1 MFHKKTST
9 ATAVLAIGLMA
20 AAVGCSTKASDS
32 GGGGSA
38 GAGGVKVGTGVTAD
52 TITVGQ
58 LTDLTG
64 VFASLGK
71 SITQAEQLYFDQ
83 LSGAG
88 GVCGRKI
95 NVITKDHGYNVQNGV
110 TLYNQMK
117 DQVLGFPQVLGS
129 PISAAL
135 LDQYTSDKVIAVP
148 SAWASTLLSNKQ
160 IQIVGSTYDYEMING
175 IDFALEKGL
184 IKKGD
189 TVGHIYFEGEYGAD
203 ALLGSKYAAG
213 KNGLNLV
220 EKKIKS
226 TDTDLTAQVTDLKNQ
241 GVKAIL
247 LTASPKSTASAVGVD
262 ASIGLNV
269 PVIGSN
275 PDFDPGLLKTPAGP
289 ALEKLLYG
297 VASWQQPNGT
307 DPGLQKFITD
317 YKAKYPDSQLDG
329 GLTWGFGA
337 AKAFTAV
344 LKKACDSKDLTRDGM
359 NTAFRSLTNVDTGVV
374 VPLDY
379 SKPGAAPSQKVYV
392 FRPDSSQPGGLKQV
406 TDGVYEGPTA
416 PGYVPPAL
424 K

>member
-1 MFHKKTST
+1 MFKKRTS
-9 ATAVLAIGLMA
+9 AAIAVLAIGLVA
-20 AAVGCSTKASDS
+20 AGCSTKASDS
-32 GGGGSA
+32 GGGAST

-95 NVITKDHGYNVQNGV
+95 SVVTKDHGYNVQNAV
-110 TLYNQMK
+110 TLYSQMK

-160 IQIVGSTYDYEMING
+160 IMIVGSTYDYEMING
-175 IDFALEKGL
+175 IDVALEKGL

-203 ALLGSKYAAG
+203 ALLGSKYAAE

-226 TDTDLTAQVTDLKNQ
+226 TDADLTAQVTDLKNQ

-247 LTASPKSTASAVGVD
+247 LTASPKPTASAVGVD
-262 ASIGLNV
+262 ASVGLNV

-289 ALEKLLYG
+289 ALEKLFYG

-307 DPGLQKFITD
+307 DKGLQKFITD
-317 YKAKYPDSQLDG
+317 YQAKYPGSQLDG

-337 AKAFTAV
+337 AQAFTDV
-344 LKKACDSKDLTRDGM
+344 LKKACDNKDLTRDGM

-392 FRPDSSQPGGLKQV
+392 FRPDSAQPGGLKQV
-406 TDGVYEGPTA
+406 TGGVYEGPTA

>member
-1 MFHKKTST
+1 MFKKRTS
-9 ATAVLAIGLMA
+9 AAIAVLAIGLVA
-20 AAVGCSTKASDS
+20 AGCSTKASDS
-32 GGGGSA
+32 GGGAST

-95 NVITKDHGYNVQNGV
+95 SVVTKDHGYNVQNAV
-110 TLYNQMK
+110 TLYSQMK

-160 IQIVGSTYDYEMING
+160 IMIVGSTYDYEMING

-203 ALLGSKYAAG
+203 ALLGSKYAAE

-226 TDTDLTAQVTDLKNQ
+226 TDADLTAQVTDLKNQ

-247 LTASPKSTASAVGVD
+247 LTASPKPTASAVGVD
-262 ASIGLNV
+262 ASVGLNV

-289 ALEKLLYG
+289 ALEKLFYG

-307 DPGLQKFITD
+307 DKGLQKFITD
-317 YKAKYPDSQLDG
+317 YQAKYPGSQLDG

-337 AKAFTAV
+337 AQAFTDV
-344 LKKACDSKDLTRDGM
+344 LKKACDNKDLTRDGM

-392 FRPDSSQPGGLKQV
+392 FRPDSAQPGGLKQV
-406 TDGVYEGPTA
+406 TGGVYEGPTA

>member
-1 MFHKKTST
+1 MFKKRTS
-9 ATAVLAIGLMA
+9 AAIAVLAIGLVA
-20 AAVGCSTKASDS
+20 AGCSTKASDS
-32 GGGGSA
+32 GGGTST

-52 TITVGQ
+52 TITLGQ

-64 VFASLGK
+64 VFASSGK
-71 SITQAEQLYFDQ
+71 SYTQAEQLYFDQ
-83 LSGAG
+83 LNGAG

-95 NVITKDHGYNVQNGV
+95 NVITKDHGYNVQNAV
-110 TLYNQMK
+110 ALYSQMK
-117 DQVLGFPQVLGS
+117 DQVLGFDQVLGS
-129 PISAAL
+129 PINAAL

-160 IQIVGSTYDYEMING
+160 IMIVGSTYDYEMING

-203 ALLGSKYAAG
+203 ALLGSKYAAE

-247 LTASPKSTASAVGVD
+247 LTASPKSAASAVGVD
-262 ASIGLNV
+262 ASVGLNV
-269 PVIGSN
+269 PVIGNN
-275 PDFDPGLLKTPAGP
+275 PNFDPGLLKTPAGP
-289 ALEKLLYG
+289 ALEKLFYG

-307 DPGLQKFITD
+307 DKPMQKFITA

-329 GLTWGFGA
+329 SVTWGFGSA
-337 AKAFTAV
+337 QVFTEV
-344 LKKACDSKDLTRDGM
+344 LKKACTNKDLTRDGM
-359 NTAFRSLTNVDTGVV
+359 NNAFRSLTNVDTGVV

-392 FRPDSSQPGGLKQV
+392 FRPDSTVPGGLKQV

>member
-1 MFHKKTST
+1 MFKKRTS
-9 ATAVLAIGLMA
+9 AAIAVLAIGLVA
-20 AAVGCSTKASDS
+20 AGCSTKASDS
-32 GGGGSA
+32 GGGTST

-52 TITVGQ
+52 TITLGQ

-64 VFASLGK
+64 VFASSGK
-71 SITQAEQLYFDQ
+71 SYTQAEQLYFDQ
-83 LSGAG
+83 LNGAG

-95 NVITKDHGYNVQNGV
+95 NVITKDHGYNVQNAV
-110 TLYNQMK
+110 TLYSQMK
-117 DQVLGFPQVLGS
+117 DQVLGFDQVLGS
-129 PISAAL
+129 PINAAL

-160 IQIVGSTYDYEMING
+160 IMIVGSTYDYEMING

-203 ALLGSKYAAG
+203 ALLGSKYAAE

-247 LTASPKSTASAVGVD
+247 LTASPKSAASAVGVD
-262 ASIGLNV
+262 ASVGLNV
-269 PVIGSN
+269 PVIGNN
-275 PDFDPGLLKTPAGP
+275 PNFDPGLLKTPAGP
-289 ALEKLLYG
+289 ALEKLFYG

-307 DPGLQKFITD
+307 DKPMQKFITA

-329 GLTWGFGA
+329 SVTWGFGSA
-337 AKAFTAV
+337 QVFTEV
-344 LKKACDSKDLTRDGM
+344 LKKACTNKDLTRDGM
-359 NTAFRSLTNVDTGVV
+359 NNAFRSLTNVDTGVV

-392 FRPDSSQPGGLKQV
+392 FRPDSTVPGGLKQV

>member
-1 MFHKKTST
+1 MLKKRTS
-9 ATAVLAIGLMA
+9 AAIAVLAIGLVA
-20 AAVGCSTKASDS
+20 AGCSTKASDS
-32 GGGGSA
+32 GGTST
-38 GAGGVKVGTGVTAD
+38 GAGGVKIGQGVTAD

-71 SITQAEQLYFDQ
+71 SITQAEDLYFEQ
-83 LSGAG
+83 LSSAG

-95 NVITKDHGYNVQNGV
+95 DVVTKDHGYNVQQGV

-135 LDQYTSDKVIAVP
+135 LDQYTADKVIAVP

-160 IQIVGSTYDYEMING
+160 IMIVGSTYDYEMING
-175 IDFALEKGL
+175 IDYAMEKGL

-203 ALLGSKYAAG
+203 ALLGSKYATE
-213 KNGLNLV
+213 KNGINLV

-275 PDFDPGLLKTPAGP
+275 PDFDPGLLKTPVGP

-307 DPGLQKFITD
+307 AAGLQKFITD
-317 YKAKYPDSQLDG
+317 YQAKYPGSQLDG

-337 AKAFTAV
+337 AQAFTEV
-344 LKKACDSKDLTRDGM
+344 LKKACDNKDITRDGM
-359 NTAFRSLTNVDTGVV
+359 NKAFRSLTNVDTGVV

-379 SKPGAAPSQKVYV
+379 SKPGAAPSSKVLI
-392 FRPDSSQPGGLKQV
+392 FRPDSSQPGGLKQL
-406 TDGVYEGPTA
+406 TDTPYEGPTA
-416 PGYVPPAL
+416 PSYVPPAL

>member
-1 MFHKKTST
+1 MLMKRGR
-9 ATAVLAIGLMA
+9 AVAAVLAIGLMA
-20 AAVGCSTKASDS
+20 TACSTKAADSSS

-38 GAGGVKVGTGVTAD
+38 SGGVKTGTGVTAD

-58 LTDLTG
+58 LTDLSG
-64 VFASLGK
+64 VFAALGK

-83 LSGAG
+83 LSAAG

-95 NVITKDHGYNVQNGV
+95 SVVSKDHGYNVQNGV
-110 TLYNQMK
+110 TLYQQMK

-135 LDQYTSDKVIAVP
+135 LDQYTSDKVIAIP

-160 IQIVGSTYDYEMING
+160 IMIVGTTYDYEMINV
-175 IDFALEKGL
+175 IDYALENKL

-189 TVGHIYFEGEYGAD
+189 KIGHIYFEGEYGANG
-203 ALLGSKYAAG
+203 LLGSKYAAD
-213 KNGLNLV
+213 KNGLTVV
-220 EKKIKS
+220 EKKIKP

-241 GVKAIL
+241 GVTAIA
-247 LTASPKSTASAVGVD
+247 LTASPTSTASVAAVD
-262 ASIGLNV
+262 AGIGLNV
-269 PVIGSN
+269 PILGNN
-275 PDFDPGLLKTPAGP
+275 PDFAPGLLKTAAGP

-307 DPGLQKFITD
+307 DAGTQKFVAD

-329 GLTWGFGA
+329 GLTWGYGA
-337 AKAFTAV
+337 AKAFTEV
-344 LKKACDSKDLTRDGM
+344 LKKACDNKDLTRDGM

-374 VPLDY
+374 APLDY
-379 SKPGAAPSQKVYV
+379 SKPGASPSQKIYV
-392 FRPDSSQPGGLKQV
+392 FRPDSTQAGGLKEV
-406 TDGVYEGPTA
+406 TKGLYAGPTA
-416 PGYVPPAL
+416 AGYTPPGLV

>member
-83 LSGAG
+83 LSGSG

-95 NVITKDHGYNVQNGV
+95 SVVTKDHGYNVQNAV

-160 IQIVGSTYDYEMING
+160 IMIVGSTYDYEMING
-175 IDFALEKGL
+175 IDYAMEKGL

-203 ALLGSKYAAG
+203 ALLGSKYAAE

-247 LTASPKSTASAVGVD
+247 LTASPKPTASAVGVD

-337 AKAFTAV
+337 AQAFTAV

-359 NTAFRSLTNVDTGVV
+359 NTAFRSLTNVNTGVV

>member
-1 MFHKKTST
+1 MFTKRGRT
-9 ATAVLAIGLMA
+9 AAAVLAIGLIA
-20 AAVGCSTKASDS
+20 TACSTKASDS
-32 GGGGSA
+32 GGGSS
-38 GAGGVKVGTGVTAD
+38 GAGGVKTGTGVTAD

-58 LTDLTG
+58 LTDVSG
-64 VFASLGK
+64 VFAALGK

-83 LSGAG
+83 LSAAG

-95 NVITKDHGYNVQNGV
+95 NVVTKDHGYNVQNAV
-110 TLYNQMK
+110 TLYQQMK

-148 SAWASTLLSNKQ
+148 SAWASTLLTNKQ
-160 IQIVGSTYDYEMING
+160 IMIVGTTYDYEMINAV
-175 IDFALEKGL
+175 DFALEKKL
-184 IKKGD
+184 INKGD
-189 TVGHIYFEGEYGAD
+189 KVGHIYFEGEYGAD
-203 ALLGSKYAAG
+203 ALLGSQFAAQ

-220 EKKIKS
+220 EKKIKA

-247 LTASPKSTASAVGVD
+247 LTASPTSTASVAAVD
-262 ASIGLNV
+262 AGIGLNV
-269 PVIGSN
+269 PILGSN
-275 PDFDPGLLKTPAGP
+275 PDFSPGLLKTAAAP

-307 DPGLQKFITD
+307 DPGTQKFVAD

-337 AKAFTAV
+337 AKAFTEV
-344 LKKACDSKDLTRDGM
+344 LKKACDSKDLTRDGL
-359 NTAFRSLTNVDTGVV
+359 NTAFRTLSNVDTGVV
-374 VPLDY
+374 APLDY
-379 SKPGAAPSQKVYV
+379 SKPGASPSTKVYV
-392 FRPDSSQPGGLKQV
+392 FQPDASQAGGLKVVSNGLYQ
-406 TDGVYEGPTA
+406 GPTA
-416 PGYVPPAL
+416 PGYTPPAL